1 LPVTEYPKNP
11 AARESMMAF
20 CNELIAAAEAGNGD
34 KATCHLPMIR
44 TCMADYY
51 EELMAHAGDRPSLD
65 QLRGF
70 LNGLVVAQ
78 RLTPEQG
85 HAFMQ
90 RVNAG
95 AKGEWL

>member
-1 LPVTEYPKNP
+1 MTGYPKNP
-11 AARESMMAF
+11 AARESMMTF
-20 CNELIAAAEAGNGD
+20 CNELIAAAEAEGAD
-34 KATCHLPMIR
+34 KPAGYLPMIR
-44 TCMADYY
+44 TCMADYF
-51 EELMAHAGDRPSLD
+51 EELMAHAGDLPAFD

-95 AKGEWL
+95 ATGEWL

>member
-1 LPVTEYPKNP
+1 MTGYPKNP

-20 CNELIAAAEAGNGD
+20 CNELIAAAEAEDAD
-34 KATCHLPMIR
+34 KAAGYLPMIR
-44 TCMADYY
+44 TCMADYF
-51 EELMAHAGDRPSLD
+51 EELMAHAGDRPAFD

-95 AKGEWL
+95 ATGEWL